1 MLRMRAWPAAIAKAL
16 PSSALLRG
24 FGKGVMVAGF
34 LIASLLNAMA
44 QMSLPG
50 KFATTSTGGASY
62 QIPIVVPPGTA
73 GMVPSLSLEYS
84 SQTGGSASG
93 WLGAGLVG
101 VGWTLAGIPAVGRC
115 PQTVA
120 QDGVL
125 VAVAYNANDRFCLE
139 GQRLIAITSGTYGAD
154 GMEYRTEV
162 DSFTRIIS
170 HGAVAAPG
178 SGPLSF
184 EVHTKSGQTLLFGSS
199 GNSRV
204 VAQGING
211 QGTTVKSWGVDK
223 VSDTKGNY
231 FTVTYFN
238 DTQNGYA
245 YPTRID
251 YTGNSG
257 AGVAPYNSVR
267 FVYSTSRPDVVPIY
281 HAGSLIQTMVRLT
294 NVQTYA
300 GSTFVADYRIA
311 YNAYNPGPT
320 ATGRSQVASVT
331 LCDGSGNCL
340 LPTNFTWQN
349 GTTTPT
355 VINNV
360 AGANTQLKNS
370 RPYLA
375 DFNGT
380 GRTAILWDDG
390 GDATLPWSSGA
401 ATRVLWSF
409 TGTGSTVVPS
419 SNFAGQDSSF
429 PGYVPIVGD
438 FNRDGRADIWWY
450 ALTPVGFGV
459 AYNANAAGPTS
470 VSLSNSNGTYTT
482 IAGPTLPVDQFDF
495 YRFLAAGDL
504 NGDGR
509 SDLIWIHQVTST
521 ETAPVREW
529 LINPDGSVSTSL
541 NDAGQVAAF
550 NNLLKDSW
558 LSALGAADFNGD
570 GFTDLLWTI
579 NSNLGYGGSSA
590 GGLWLSNG
598 NGNFTIEQINDGNGN
613 FISSSVT
620 GYTPYFGDF
629 NGDGKTDILWV
640 KVDSAGRS
648 SGQQPVLWTSRGD
661 SNGTFVVNST
671 LGGLTGG
678 SIVNCIPTVADFNG
692 DGIADILWVPSDANG
707 LSSGQPVLW
716 LSKGDGTFT
725 TSNFGSSPLISYVA
739 LIGDFNGDGKADVL
753 WDSRILND
761 SRSQGT
767 RVIWLSDGVAPDLMT
782 GVTNGVGANVTVT
795 YNSIT
800 NNTKDNN
807 GNIIVVYTKGTTAT
821 DPTVDVQAPMQVVSR
836 VDKSNGV
843 GGLYST
849 TYTYAGAQLDNSGRG
864 FLGFQQLSTT
874 DLQTGIVDTTTYRQ
888 DFPFTSQVATDQKTF
903 NSTIL
908 SQATNSYASTAFTA
922 PDNTHHYYQVMVSQT
937 IASGNDLDGSV
948 LPQTTTTFNYDNYNN
963 ATLIKVCVL
972 NDSSKITNNTYTNDT
987 TNWYLGRLVT
997 SSVTSAAP
1005 ASNCP

>member
-1 MLRMRAWPAAIAKAL
+1 MLRMRARRAASTKLL
-16 PSSALLRG
+16 PSSVMLRG
-24 FGKGVMVAGF
+24 FGKGIMVAGL
-34 LIASLLNAMA
+34 LIAWLPDAMA

-84 SQTGGSASG
+84 SQTGGSANG

-101 VGWTLAGIPAVGRC
+101 VGWTLSGLPAIGRC

-120 QDGVL
+120 QDGQL
-125 VAVAYNANDRFCLE
+125 VAVAYNANDQFCLE
-139 GQRLIAITSGTYGAD
+139 GQRLIAITAGTYGAD

-162 DSFTRIIS
+162 DSFSRIIS

-178 SGPLSF
+178 TGPLSF
-184 EVHTKSGQTLLFGSS
+184 EVHTKSGQILLFGSS
-199 GNSRV
+199 ANSHSRV
-204 VAQGING
+204 LAQGING

-251 YTGNSG
+251 YTANDNPN
-257 AGVAPYNSVR
+257 ATVAAYNSVR

-281 HAGSLIQTMVRLT
+281 QAGSLIQTMVRLT

-311 YNAYNPGPT
+311 YNTYNPGPT

-390 GDATLPWSSGA
+390 GDPNLPWSSGE

-409 TGTGSTVVPS
+409 TGTGGTVTGGTVVPS
-419 SNFAGQDSSF
+419 SNFAGQDF
-429 PGYVPIVGD
+429 NFAGYVPIVGD

-450 ALTPVGFGV
+450 GLQPVGFGN
-459 AYNANAAGPTS
+459 AYEPEAAGPTS
-470 VSLSNSNGTYTT
+470 VSLSNSNGTYTSG
-482 IAGPTLPVDQFDF
+482 AGPTLPVDQSDA

-521 ETAPVREW
+521 ESAIVREW
-529 LINPDGSVSTSL
+529 LVNSDGSVTTSL
-541 NDAGQVAAF
+541 NEAGTVAGS
-550 NNLLKDSW
+550 NGLGPGSW

-570 GFTDLLWTI
+570 GFTDLLWT
-579 NSNLGYGGSSA
+579 SNGTLTYGGSGA
-590 GGLWLSNG
+590 DGLWLSKG
-598 NGNFTIEQINDGNGN
+598 NGTVTPVPVNDSTHIIGFTP
-613 FISSSVT
+613 VT
-620 GYTPYFGDF
+620 GQTPYFGDF

-640 KVDSAGRS
+640 ALDGYGRS
-648 SGQQPVLWTSRGD
+648 TGQPIIWISRGD
-661 SNGTFVVNST
+661 GTFIANST
-671 LGGLTGG
+671 PGGLSG
-678 SIVNCIPTVADFNG
+678 SAVAGDIPTISDFNG
-692 DGIADILWVPSDANG
+692 DGIADILWIPADTNG
-707 LSSGQPVLW
+707 LSSGQPVLS
-716 LSKGDGTFT
+716 LGKGDGTFT

-739 LIGDFNGDGKADVL
+739 YIGDFNGDGKADVL
-753 WDSRILND
+753 WDNRIPND
-761 SRSQGT
+761 TRSQGT

-782 GVTNGVGANVTVT
+782 GVTNGVGASVTVT

-800 NNTKDNN
+800 NNN
-807 GNIIVVYTKGTTAT
+807 GVIYTKGTTAT
-821 DPTVDVQAPMQVVSR
+821 DPTVDLQVPMQVVSR

-849 TYTYAGAQLDNSGRG
+849 TYTYAGAQFDNNGRG

-874 DLQTGIVDTTTYRQ
+874 DLQTGIVQTTTYRQ
-888 DFPFTSQVATDQKTF
+888 DFPFTSQIATDQKTF

-908 SQATNSYASTAFTA
+908 SQVTNSYTSTAYTA
-922 PDNTHHYYQVMVSQT
+922 PDNVHHYYQVMVSQT

-972 NDSSKITNNTYTNDT
+972 NDSSKTTNNTFTNDT

>member
-1 MLRMRAWPAAIAKAL
+1 MLRMRARLAASTGQL
-16 PSSALLRG
+16 SSSAPFRR
-24 FGKGVMVAGF
+24 FGQGAMVAGL
-34 LIASLLNAMA
+34 LIASLPNAMA

-50 KFATTSTGGASY
+50 KFETTSTGGASY

-84 SQTGGSASG
+84 SQTGGSANG

-101 VGWTLAGIPAVGRC
+101 VGWTLAGLPAVGRC

-120 QDGVL
+120 QDSAL
-125 VAVAYNANDRFCLE
+125 FAVNYTATDRFCLE

-162 DSFTRIIS
+162 DSLSRIIS
-170 HGAVAAPG
+170 HGTAG
-178 SGPLSF
+178 TGPAWF
-184 EVHTKSGQTLLFGSS
+184 EVHTKTGQVLRFGYTT
-199 GNSRV
+199 GTTGSRIL
-204 VAQGING
+204 AQGSA
-211 QGTTVKSWGVDK
+211 TARSWGVDR

-231 FTVTYFN
+231 YSVTYNN
-238 DTQNGYA
+238 DTSNGQA
-245 YPTRID
+245 YPVAIN
-251 YTGNSG
+251 YTANDG
-257 AGVAPYNSVR
+257 AGLQAYNSVQ
-267 FVYSTSRPDVVPIY
+267 FVYASRPDVIPIY
-281 HAGSLIQTMVRLT
+281 HAGSLMQTTVRLT
-294 NVQTYA
+294 NVQTKA
-300 GSTFVADYRIA
+300 GSTLVADYRIA
-311 YNAYNPGPT
+311 YNTYSPGPT

-355 VINNV
+355 AINNV

-390 GDATLPWSSGA
+390 GNASLPWSSGA

-409 TGTGSTVVPS
+409 TGTGSTVVSS
-419 SNFAGQDSSF
+419 SNFAGQDGNF
-429 PGYVPIVGD
+429 AGYVPIVGD

-450 ALTPVGFGV
+450 GLQPVGFGV
-459 AYNANAAGPTS
+459 AYEAQAAGPTS
-470 VSLSNSNGTYTT
+470 VSLSNSNGTYTSG
-482 IAGPTLPVDQFDF
+482 AGPTLPVDQSDF

-521 ETAPVREW
+521 ESAIVREW
-529 LINPDGSVSTSL
+529 LVNSDGSVTTSL
-541 NDAGQVAAF
+541 NDAGTVAGS
-550 NNLLKDSW
+550 NGLGPGSW

-570 GFTDLLWTI
+570 GFTDLLWT
-579 NSNLGYGGSSA
+579 SNGSLTYGGSGA
-590 GGLWLSNG
+590 DGLWLSNG
-598 NGNFTIEQINDGNGN
+598 NGTVSPVPVNDSTHIIGFTP
-613 FISSSVT
+613 VT
-620 GYTPYFGDF
+620 GYTPFFGDF

-640 KVDSAGRS
+640 ALDGYGRS
-648 SGQQPVLWTSRGD
+648 TGQPILWMSRGD
-661 SNGTFVVNST
+661 GTFIANST
-671 LGGLTGG
+671 LGGLSG
-678 SIVNCIPTVADFNG
+678 STVANDIPTVTDFNG
-692 DGIADILWVPSDANG
+692 DGIADILWVPSDTNG

-716 LSKGDGTFT
+716 LGKGDGTFT
-725 TSNFGSSPLISYVA
+725 TSNVGSTLAGYVA
-739 LIGDFNGDGKADVL
+739 YIGDFNGDGKADVL
-753 WDSRILND
+753 WDSRIPND
-761 SRSQGT
+761 TRSQGT

-782 GVTNGVGANVTVT
+782 GVTNGVGASVTVT

-800 NNTKDNN
+800 NNN
-807 GNIIVVYTKGTTAT
+807 GVIYTKGTTAT
-821 DPTVDVQAPMQVVSR
+821 DPTVDLQTPMEVVSR

-843 GGLYST
+843 AGLYST
-849 TYTYAGAQLDNSGRG
+849 TYTYAGAQFDNNGRG

-874 DLQTGIVDTTTYRQ
+874 DLQTGIVETTTYRQ
-888 DFPFTSQVATDQKTF
+888 DFPFTSQVAADQKTLG
-903 NSTIL
+903 STVL
-908 SQATNSYASTAFTA
+908 SQVTNSYASTAFTA
-922 PDNTHHYYQVMVSQT
+922 PDNMHHYYQAMVSQT

-963 ATLIKVCVL
+963 ATLIKVCVS
-972 NDSSKITNNTYTNDT
+972 DGSAKTTNNSFTNDT

>member
-1 MLRMRAWPAAIAKAL
+1 MLRMYTPRAASTRLLPA
-16 PSSALLRG
+16 SALLRRG
-24 FGKGVMVAGF
+24 LGRGALVAGL
-34 LIASLLNAMA
+34 LIAALPNAMA

-101 VGWTLAGIPAVGRC
+101 VGWTLAGLPAVGRC

-120 QDGVL
+120 QDGAL
-125 VAVAYNANDRFCLE
+125 SAVNYTGSDRFCLE

-162 DSFTRIIS
+162 DSVSRIIS
-170 HGAVAAPG
+170 RGAVALPG

-184 EVHTKSGQTLLFGSS
+184 EVHTKSGQILQFGSS

-251 YTGNSG
+251 YTANDSPNPRL
-257 AGVAPYNSVR
+257 AAYNSVR

-281 HAGSLIQTMVRLT
+281 HAGSLIQAMVRLT

-311 YNAYNPGPT
+311 YNTYSPGPT

-390 GDATLPWSSGA
+390 GDANLPWSSGA

-409 TGTGSTVVPS
+409 TGTGGTVVPS
-419 SNFAGQDSSF
+419 SDFAGQDGSF

-450 ALTPVGFGV
+450 ALTPDGFGV

-482 IAGPTLPVDQFDF
+482 VAGPTLPVDQFDF
-495 YRFLAAGDL
+495 YRLLAAGDL

-509 SDLIWIHQVTST
+509 SDLIWIHQVTSN

-529 LINPDGSVSTSL
+529 LVGPGGSVSTSL
-541 NDAGQVAAF
+541 NDAGGVASSNGLGQNA
-550 NNLLKDSW
+550 W

-570 GFTDLLWTI
+570 GFTDLLWT
-579 NSNLGYGGSSA
+579 SNGTLTYVGSGA
-590 GGLWLSNG
+590 DGLWLSNG
-598 NGNFTIEQINDGNGN
+598 NGNVTPVPVNDGTHVIG
-613 FISSSVT
+613 FTSVT
-620 GYTPYFGDF
+620 GYTPFFGDF

-640 KVDSAGRS
+640 ALDVYGRS
-648 SGQQPVLWTSRGD
+648 TGQPIIWISRGD
-661 SNGTFVVNST
+661 GTFIANST
-671 LGGLTGG
+671 PGGLIG
-678 SIVNCIPTVADFNG
+678 STVSGDIPTVADFNG
-692 DGIADILWVPSDANG
+692 DGIADILWVPSDTNG
-707 LSSGQPVLW
+707 LSSGQPVIS

-725 TSNFGSSPLISYVA
+725 TSNLGSTLGGYVA
-739 LIGDFNGDGKADVL
+739 YIGDFNGDGKADVL
-753 WDSRILND
+753 WDSRTPND

-800 NNTKDNN
+800 NNN
-807 GNIIVVYTKGTTAT
+807 GVIYTKGTTAT
-821 DPTVDVQAPMQVVSR
+821 DPTVDLQAPMQVVSR

-849 TYTYAGAQLDNSGRG
+849 TYTYAGAQFDNNGRG

-888 DFPFTSQVATDQKTF
+888 DFPFTSQVATDQKTLG
-903 NSTIL
+903 NAIL
-908 SQATNSYASTAFTA
+908 SQVTNSYASTAFTA
-922 PDNTHHYYQVMVSQT
+922 PDNVHHYYQVMVSQT

-972 NDSSKITNNTYTNDT
+972 NDSSKTTNNTFTNDT

>member
-1 MLRMRAWPAAIAKAL
+1 MLTMRARLAASTGQL
-16 PSSALLRG
+16 SSSAPFRR
-24 FGKGVMVAGF
+24 FGQGAMVAGL
-34 LIASLLNAMA
+34 LIASLPNAMA

-50 KFATTSTGGASY
+50 KFETTSTGGASY

-84 SQTGGSASG
+84 SQTGGSANG

-101 VGWTLAGIPAVGRC
+101 VGWTLAGLPAVGRC

-120 QDGVL
+120 QDSAL
-125 VAVAYNANDRFCLE
+125 FAVNYTATDRFCLE

-162 DSFTRIIS
+162 DSLSRIIS
-170 HGAVAAPG
+170 HGTAG
-178 SGPLSF
+178 TGPAWF
-184 EVHTKSGQTLLFGSS
+184 EVHTKTGQVLRFGYTT
-199 GNSRV
+199 GTTGSRIL
-204 VAQGING
+204 AQGSA
-211 QGTTVKSWGVDK
+211 TARSWGVDR

-231 FTVTYFN
+231 YSVTYNN
-238 DTQNGYA
+238 DTSNGQA
-245 YPTRID
+245 YPVAIN
-251 YTGNSG
+251 YTANDG
-257 AGVAPYNSVR
+257 AGLQAYNSVQ
-267 FVYSTSRPDVVPIY
+267 FVYASRPDVIPIY
-281 HAGSLIQTMVRLT
+281 HAGSLMQTTVRLT
-294 NVQTYA
+294 NVQTKA
-300 GSTFVADYRIA
+300 GSTLVADYRIA
-311 YNAYNPGPT
+311 YNTYSPGPT

-355 VINNV
+355 AINNV

-390 GDATLPWSSGA
+390 GNASLPWSSGA

-409 TGTGSTVVPS
+409 TGTGSTVVSS
-419 SNFAGQDSSF
+419 SNFAGQDGNF
-429 PGYVPIVGD
+429 AGYVPIVGD

-450 ALTPVGFGV
+450 GLQPVGFGV
-459 AYNANAAGPTS
+459 AYEAQAAGPTS
-470 VSLSNSNGTYTT
+470 VSLSNSNGTYTSG
-482 IAGPTLPVDQFDF
+482 AGPTLPVDQSDF

-521 ETAPVREW
+521 ESAIVREW
-529 LINPDGSVSTSL
+529 LVNSDGSVTTSL
-541 NDAGQVAAF
+541 NDAGTVAGS
-550 NNLLKDSW
+550 NGLGPGSW

-570 GFTDLLWTI
+570 GFTDLLWT
-579 NSNLGYGGSSA
+579 SNGSLTYGGSGA
-590 GGLWLSNG
+590 DGLWLSNG
-598 NGNFTIEQINDGNGN
+598 NGTVSPVPVNDSTHIIGFTP
-613 FISSSVT
+613 VT
-620 GYTPYFGDF
+620 GYTPFFGDF

-640 KVDSAGRS
+640 ALDGYGRS
-648 SGQQPVLWTSRGD
+648 TGQPILWMSRGD
-661 SNGTFVVNST
+661 GTFIANST
-671 LGGLTGG
+671 LGGLSG
-678 SIVNCIPTVADFNG
+678 STVANDIPTVTDFNG
-692 DGIADILWVPSDANG
+692 DGIADILWVPSDTNG

-716 LSKGDGTFT
+716 LGKGDGTFT
-725 TSNFGSSPLISYVA
+725 TSNVGSTLAGYVA
-739 LIGDFNGDGKADVL
+739 YIGDFNGDGKADVL
-753 WDSRILND
+753 WDSRIPND
-761 SRSQGT
+761 TRSQGT

-782 GVTNGVGANVTVT
+782 GVTNGVGASVTVT

-800 NNTKDNN
+800 NNN
-807 GNIIVVYTKGTTAT
+807 GVIYTKGTTAT
-821 DPTVDVQAPMQVVSR
+821 DPTVDLQTPMEVVSR

-843 GGLYST
+843 AGLYST
-849 TYTYAGAQLDNSGRG
+849 TYTYAGAQFDNNGRG

-874 DLQTGIVDTTTYRQ
+874 DLQTGIVETTTYRQ
-888 DFPFTSQVATDQKTF
+888 DFPFTSQVAADQKTLG
-903 NSTIL
+903 STVL
-908 SQATNSYASTAFTA
+908 SQVTNSYASTAFTA
-922 PDNTHHYYQVMVSQT
+922 PDNMHHYYQAMVSQT

-963 ATLIKVCVL
+963 ATLIKVCVS
-972 NDSSKITNNTYTNDT
+972 DGSAKTTNNSFTNDT